1 MSKIFIT
8 GGTGYVGTALVQE
21 IIDTKLQ
28 AVVLTRSSQK
38 ADALRA
44 RGLEAVV
51 GDLMEDGPW
60 QQKLAEC
67 EYVIHLASPPTW
79 GKKVTTKIAE
89 QFAKGHYD
97 MTLRLLDHIDVHTI
111 KNIVYIAGTSYY
123 GDTGAERPRDA
134 DFTSE
139 PKGWGPY
146 IANSVNVLDRY
157 IQKGMPITTAF
168 PAQIYGPDSWM
179 PQLFIEPIYNKKPVY
194 SLKGYEPYFSPIH
207 VEDTARA
214 CLFLCEHG
222 KIGDRYILCDNE
234 PLTSNAFMKL
244 IEKELQLS
252 GKVRSIPRW
261 LCKLILGPVL
271 TEYATAHTYFTN
283 RKLKELGFT
292 YRYPTALDGVPNVV
306 QSWVSKQG

>member
-97 MTLRLLDHIDVHTI
+97 MTLRLLDHIDVHTPSCSS
-111 KNIVYIAGTSYY
+111 NRST
-123 GDTGAERPRDA
+123 TRN
-134 DFTSE
+134 
-139 PKGWGPY
+139 PY
-146 IANSVNVLDRY
+146 I
-157 IQKGMPITTAF
+157 P
-168 PAQIYGPDSWM
+168 
-179 PQLFIEPIYNKKPVY
+179 
-194 SLKGYEPYFSPIH
+194 
-207 VEDTARA
+207 
-214 CLFLCEHG
+214 
-222 KIGDRYILCDNE
+222 
-234 PLTSNAFMKL
+234 
-244 IEKELQLS
+244 
-252 GKVRSIPRW
+252 
-261 LCKLILGPVL
+261 
-271 TEYATAHTYFTN
+271 
-283 RKLKELGFT
+283 
-292 YRYPTALDGVPNVV
+292 
-306 QSWVSKQG
+306 